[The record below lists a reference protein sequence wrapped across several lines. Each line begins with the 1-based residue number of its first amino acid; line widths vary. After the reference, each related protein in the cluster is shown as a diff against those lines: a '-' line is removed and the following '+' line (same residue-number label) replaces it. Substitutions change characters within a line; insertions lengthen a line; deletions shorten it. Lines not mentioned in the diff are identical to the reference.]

1 MHETTQL
8 CLSVFCTA
16 VFFLFSSK
24 YRYSYRCDNF
34 QIGLLKKSEMMQ
46 DGTFIV
52 AIYALFVGFTLKC
65 MHYFIG
71 EEKLLSKN
79 R

>member
-1 MHETTQL
+1 M
-8 CLSVFCTA
+8 
-16 VFFLFSSK
+16 FFPCSSK
-24 YRYSYRCDNF
+24 YRYSYHCDNF
-34 QIGLLKKSEMMQ
+34 QIGLLKQSEMRQ
-46 DGTFIV
+46 DGTFTV
-52 AIYALFVGFTLKC
+52 ASYALFVGFTLKC